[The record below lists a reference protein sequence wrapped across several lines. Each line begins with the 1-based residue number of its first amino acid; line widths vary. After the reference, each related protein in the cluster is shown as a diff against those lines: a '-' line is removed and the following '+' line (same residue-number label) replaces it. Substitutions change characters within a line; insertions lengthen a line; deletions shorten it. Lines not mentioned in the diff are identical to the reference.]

1 MGCETKKRYVAH
13 VCNACMSVHGLL
25 QRASPGRQNADGIRQ
40 CAIACTDWASL
51 HMLEMVL
58 REQRDAV
65 SQRNVGS

>member
-1 MGCETKKRYVAH
+1 MQC
-13 VCNACMSVHGLL
+13 VHECAWEECVLL
-25 QRASPGRQNADGIRQ
+25 QGARLGRQNADGIRQ
-40 CAIACTDWASL
+40 CAIACTAWASL